1 MNCAS
6 SIADHTPPL
15 SARTLMSVE
24 SLIVIG
30 VGVVVFVAFNR
41 RSKLISLLF
50 PAT

>member
-6 SIADHTPPL
+6 STADQTPPL

-30 VGVVVFVAFNR
+30 VEWWFRGVQ
-41 RSKLISLLF
+41 S
-50 PAT
+50 